1 MFLPPPTR
9 ATILDLQL
17 MVSQSSGRRVR
28 ELKSGILHS
37 LTRTNLQQW
46 KGDFKSY
53 KDCIGV
59 EYLKGRVRIGHFIL
73 VLSSSQSVS
82 FTVRT
87 N

>member
-46 KGDFKSY
+46 KGDFKSSE
-53 KDCIGV
+53 ISEG
-59 EYLKGRVRIGHFIL
+59 
-73 VLSSSQSVS
+73 LSKNWSAGPIE
-82 FTVRT
+82 FTICQFYS
-87 N
+87 